1 MTDDEKL
8 IEQLSSWDAV
18 TAHRAADRIQ
28 ELVKEREEVE
38 RRRVKWM
45 NKSDNAEAKL
55 TKAVEALREIYEV
68 GNATGCNPQWMT
80 NTAAKALAELE
91 GK

>member
-1 MTDDEKL
+1 MTDLNSYEESLAIDLAKAEFKL
-8 IEQLSSWDAV
+8 A
-18 TAHRAADRIQ
+18 
-28 ELVKEREEVE
+28 
-38 RRRVKWM
+38 
-45 NKSDNAEAKL
+45 
-55 TKAVEALREIYEV
+55 KAVEALREIYGV